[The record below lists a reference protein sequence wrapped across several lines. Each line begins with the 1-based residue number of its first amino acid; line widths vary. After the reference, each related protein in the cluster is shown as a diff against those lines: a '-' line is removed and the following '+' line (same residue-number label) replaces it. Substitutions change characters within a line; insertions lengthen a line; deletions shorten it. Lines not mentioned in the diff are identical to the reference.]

1 PRSVPEPF
9 FYQGYAVGWI
19 LITLQIIFGIVF
31 LIGTYKQ
38 AIRSIV
44 ISKDAEQET
53 RTNDDGEKNAPQ
65 MAEFYLKRRTSTYL
79 GLKKNQKK
87 IPYAAKSKESK
98 KADKEKAKGKGKESK
113 KKPYDKTEHSRTT
126 RRNNE
131 Y

>member
-1 PRSVPEPF
+1 LGRFPNPSSIRATQSDGF
-9 FYQGYAVGWI
+9 

-65 MAEFYLKRRTSTYL
+65 M
-79 GLKKNQKK
+79 G
-87 IPYAAKSKESK
+87 
-98 KADKEKAKGKGKESK
+98 
-113 KKPYDKTEHSRTT
+113 
-126 RRNNE
+126 
-131 Y
+131 